1 MPDEHH
7 RAFCI
12 SGPGAAVHGYKLSR
26 ILLPFP
32 GPAPGLQDARVKIH
46 FSGSRLPAQPAPS
59 SSSHNHR
66 SLNRL
71 FRFFHELT
79 DKVPNSIAVL
89 CQSDVPADLSFFSAS
104 VPV

>member
-1 MPDEHH
+1 M
-7 RAFCI
+7 
-12 SGPGAAVHGYKLSR
+12 AAHGYRLPR
-26 ILLPFP
+26 ILLSFP
-32 GPAPGLQDARVKIH
+32 GPAPGLQDARVKIN
-46 FSGSRLPAQPAPS
+46 FLGSRLPAQPAHS
-59 SSSHNHR
+59 GSSHDHR

-89 CQSDVPADLSFFSAS
+89 CQSDVLADLSFFSAS